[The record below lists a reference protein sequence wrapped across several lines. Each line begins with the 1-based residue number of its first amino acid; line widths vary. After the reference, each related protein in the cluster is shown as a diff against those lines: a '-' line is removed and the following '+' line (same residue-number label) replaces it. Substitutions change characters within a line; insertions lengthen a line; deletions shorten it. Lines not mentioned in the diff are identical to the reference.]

1 MAGFTAEEFPDR
13 SGSVRSVERAAAI
26 VAILAEQRNPLG
38 VSEIASRMKLH
49 PATVHRLLATLT
61 RLGWL
66 DQELD
71 GSRYKLGNYFTG
83 IGAASV
89 ASSALVQHGKEFL
102 RRLSEATGYSAYIS
116 VLIGRRVTYLA
127 RVAGRLGPGK
137 ISDFEAGAIS
147 HPAHTMADGKVLL
160 AFLPQLEREQLFENE
175 TLRSYTPATIVDF
188 PVLDQ
193 ELSLIRAQGYA
204 TDRGERFHFN
214 RGVAVPIRDSREA
227 VRASMLCW
235 GPMELTPAIEDSLS
249 QEMTLLSEELS
260 HRLGMIDD

>member
-1 MAGFTAEEFPDR
+1 MAELASEELSER

-26 VAILAEQRNPLG
+26 MAILAEQRNPLG
-38 VSEIASRMKLH
+38 VSEIAGRMKLH

-83 IGAASV
+83 IGAATV
-89 ASSALVQHGKEFL
+89 ASSALVQHGREFL

-116 VLIGRRVTYLA
+116 VLIGRHVTYLA
-127 RVAGRLGPGK
+127 RVSGRLGPGK
-137 ISDFEAGAIS
+137 ISDFEPGSIS

-160 AFLPQLEREQLFENE
+160 AFLPRAERELLLENE
-175 TLRSYTPATIVDF
+175 SLRSYTPNTIVDL
-188 PVLDQ
+188 PTLTS
-193 ELSLIRAQGYA
+193 ELETIRSQGYA
-204 TDRGERFHFN
+204 VDRGERFPFY
-214 RGVAVPIRDSREA
+214 RGVAVPIRDSRDA
-227 VRASMLCW
+227 VSASMLCW
-235 GPMELTPAIEDSLS
+235 GPMELTPELETSLS
-249 QEMTLLSEELS
+249 QEMRLLSEELS

>member
-1 MAGFTAEEFPDR
+1 MAGFISEEFSDR

-26 VAILAEQRNPLG
+26 MAILAEQRNPLG

-83 IGAASV
+83 IGAATV
-89 ASSALVQHGKEFL
+89 ASSALVQHGRDFL
-102 RRLSEATGYSAYIS
+102 RRLSDATGYSAYIS

-127 RVAGRLGPGK
+127 RVPGRLGPGK
-137 ISDFEAGAIS
+137 FSDFEAGSIS

-160 AFLPQLEREQLFENE
+160 AFLPAPEREQLFENE
-175 TLRSYTPATIVDF
+175 TLRSYSPNTIIEMPALMRE
-188 PVLDQ
+188 LDT
-193 ELSLIRAQGYA
+193 IRAQGYA
-204 TDRGERFHFN
+204 IDRGERFHFHQ
-214 RGVAVPIRDSREA
+214 GVAVPIRDSRDA
-227 VRASMLCW
+227 VSAAMLCW
-235 GPMELTPAIEDSLS
+235 GPMEVTPELETSLS